1 MELAPLLEEA
11 EAASPAN
18 RIQWRDRIAAHGSR
32 AIEGV
37 KPWLADPILA
47 AFAVRVIERAG
58 TSGETEHAT
67 QVLRS
72 ARSRVPTALKG
83 DIDWALHRL
92 RVPSQP
98 TTSASLADRPRAGN
112 TPRPLRRQE
121 PYLSTLARPRPRRP
135 APIRPR

>member
-11 EAASPAN
+11 GAASPAN

-32 AIEGV
+32 AIEGI

-58 TSGETEHAT
+58 TSGEAEHAT

-72 ARSRVPTALKG
+72 ARSKVPMAVKG
-83 DIDWALHRL
+83 DIDWAIHQL
-92 RVPSQP
+92 RAPSQP
-98 TTSASLADRPRAGN
+98 KTSASHADRPQAGSA
-112 TPRPLRRQE
+112 PRPLRRQE
-121 PYLSTLARPRPRRP
+121 PYLSPLGRPRTRRS